1 MRCIFGILV
10 LVCFGSPVF
19 AQMPTARALL
29 EALAE
34 GTPGETLQEMRGN
47 PDAFLEE
54 AAGVVLGYGG
64 LEGIDRQGLEDAVD
78 AARARTRSRE
88 IRRLLSADLNA
99 DLAVDPREIGIAI
112 QTASATMRGRLLTWH
127 LAADLDEDG
136 TVVWDE
142 LRTFAEKASL
152 RSLSPEKA
160 EAIRALMVFDLDGN
174 ELVTV
179 TELRDAIAMLS
190 DPV

>member
-1 MRCIFGILV
+1 MRRIFGLMVVICL
-10 LVCFGSPVF
+10 GGQGH

-29 EALAE
+29 EALSE

-54 AAGVVLGYGG
+54 AAGVVLGYG
-64 LEGIDRQGLEDAVD
+64 EVDGIDRQGLEDAVD
-78 AARARTRSRE
+78 AARARTRARE

-99 DLAVDPREIGIAI
+99 DLMVDQREIGIAI

-136 TVVWDE
+136 TVGWDE

-152 RSLSPEKA
+152 RALSSEKA
-160 EAIRALMVFDLDGN
+160 EAIRALMVFDLDGDD
-174 ELVTV
+174 LVTV
-179 TELRDAIAMLS
+179 KELRDAIALLS